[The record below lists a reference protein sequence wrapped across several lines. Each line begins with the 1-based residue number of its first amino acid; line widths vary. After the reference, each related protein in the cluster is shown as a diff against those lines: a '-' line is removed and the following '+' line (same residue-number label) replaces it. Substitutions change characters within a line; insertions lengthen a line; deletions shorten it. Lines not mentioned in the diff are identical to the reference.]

1 MKKTISLFLA
11 TLLCLTV
18 FLTGCGG
25 SAGDAVMT
33 YGDSVITEN
42 VFRYYLSYY
51 KNIYLKTYN
60 DMKDT
65 AAYYD
70 TVMPDG
76 RTAEQVLFDMTIENV
91 QMTLVCM
98 ELFQKEGLSISEA
111 LREDIDYYL
120 ADLVT
125 EYAGGDKKSLNAELA
140 QYGVNLDMLADIY
153 VDQEKSGFLFDY
165 YYGEGGV
172 VGLTDEEKDAWYRDN
187 YSHVV
192 HLYINDA
199 YYYPVNE
206 AGFTQT
212 DENGNPISAPLTE
225 EMQAEKQMTIDAIDA
240 SLAAGSDFIDV
251 YNTFSEDKYY
261 QNGYYL
267 TRATNFVPEVVD
279 AAFTLDEGEWTKLT
293 SSQGTHYVLRL
304 ALDDKAWEDEANA
317 DFFASFETDLSSDK
331 FMTAIREHLPQVW
344 VAREALSKYS
354 VEESPVNYRF

>member
-1 MKKTISLFLA
+1 MKKTISLLLA
-11 TLLCLTV
+11 FLLCLTIG
-18 FLTGCGG
+18 LTGCGG
-25 SAGDAVMT
+25 KSGEAVMT

-51 KNIYLKTYN
+51 KNIYLKTYS

-65 AAYYD
+65 AAYYQ

-76 RTAEQVLFDMTIENV
+76 RTAEQVLFDMTVENV

-98 ELFQKEGLSISEA
+98 ELFQKEGLSISDT

-165 YYGEGGV
+165 YYGEGGIHP
-172 VGLTDEEKDAWYRDN
+172 LSEEEKDAWYRDN
-187 YSHVV
+187 YSHIV

-199 YYYPVNE
+199 YYYPINE

-212 DENGNPISAPLTE
+212 DENGNPVSAPLTE
-225 EMQAEKQMTIDAIDA
+225 ELKAEKQMTIDAIDA
-240 SLAAGSDFIDV
+240 SLAAGSDFMDV

-261 QNGYYL
+261 PNGYYL

-279 AAFTLDEGEWTKLT
+279 AAFTLDEGAWTKL
-293 SSQGTHYVLRL
+293 SSEQGTHYVFKLP
-304 ALDDKAWEDEANA
+304 LDEKAWENEANA
-317 DFFASFETDLSSDK
+317 DFFSTFETDLASERFMSS
-331 FMTAIREHLPQVW
+331 IREYLPQVK
-344 VAREALSKYS
+344 VDAEALSRYS
-354 VEESPVNYRF
+354 VEDSPVNYRF